1 MRIGGA
7 KQMNIEE
14 ARKALEYVARQEG
27 VSVAHVEAEIRKAML
42 CGMNNND
49 PQVRAYWDSIPCVGV
64 SPTPEEF
71 IVWMVGRLTEKTAM
85 Q

>member
-49 PQVRAYWDSIPCVGV
+49 PQVRG
-64 SPTPEEF
+64 
-71 IVWMVGRLTEKTAM
+71 
-85 Q
+85 